1 VVTKT
6 TTKVSKSAGVA
17 SSVGSQRNYEL
28 MLVIN
33 PRCTDEKL
41 SATMD
46 AITQFITELGG
57 TVAEIKPLGK
67 RKLAYPIEH
76 CSEGYYQLVFFNLK
90 STSSPELENRMNI
103 SEEIIRYLLKVAE

>member
-1 VVTKT
+1 VVTK

-33 PRCTDEKL
+33 PRCAEEKL

-46 AITQFITELGG
+46 AVTQFIAELGG
-57 TVAEIKPLGK
+57 IVTEVKPLGR
-67 RKLAYPIEH
+67 RKLAYQIEH
-76 CSEGYYQLVFFNLK
+76 CREGHYYLVLFKLK
-90 STSSPELENRMNI
+90 STSSPELENRLNI